1 MKKLLLTIAVAALFL
16 FGCQDENSLV
26 QPVQN
31 QATQNTAQK
40 TWLKLADKS
49 GSAVET
55 DYYQGNKNIDGK
67 KGGILAIQFTFR
79 NSVTVSG
86 NLVVPKNA
94 FKGKMVV
101 SANVNSSEATATFYP
116 TPYTFNTPL
125 SYTVE
130 YHNLDLSGI
139 DPSTVDFYYLAEDG
153 SLQKANYDHLE
164 VDVSSGYLKVENAQ
178 LPHFSRY
185 GFVN

>member
-1 MKKLLLTIAVAALFL
+1 MKKLFLTIAVAALFM

-31 QATQNTAQK
+31 QIKQNTAQK
-40 TWLKLADKS
+40 TWLKLTDKS
-49 GSAVET
+49 GNAVET
-55 DYYQGNKNIDGK
+55 DYFQKNKSINGS
-67 KGGILAIQFTFR
+67 KGDKFDIKFNFNNG
-79 NSVTVSG
+79 VTVNG
-86 NLVVPKNA
+86 NLVVPQNA
-94 FKGKMVV
+94 FKGKMNISV
-101 SANVNSSEATATFYP
+101 NVNSSEATATFYP
-116 TPYTFNTPL
+116 SPYTFNYPL

-139 DPSTVDFYYLAEDG
+139 NPSTIDFYYLAEDG
-153 SLQKANYDHLE
+153 SLQKANYDSIE
-164 VDVSSGYLKVENAQ
+164 VDIETGYLKVVNAQ